1 MKLFIFGLGYSAT
14 YVTRRLAAGGVEIA
28 GTVRSQ
34 AKADLLSGAGYAM
47 RLFVAAQRDAAIA
60 RELADSDA
68 VLVSVPPGAQQ
79 DPVLQVYRG
88 DLAAASHLRW
98 IGYLSTVGVYGDHGG
113 GWVDEA
119 TVPTPMS
126 EASRRR
132 LNVERQ
138 WLDFGDAHRIPV
150 HIFRLAGIYG
160 PGRNQLVQLAEGKA
174 RRIVKP
180 GHVFN
185 RIHVEDIAQMVEASL
200 GRPRAGAIYNGAD
213 NEPAP
218 PQDVVAFAAELCGLP
233 PPPDIPYERA
243 ELAPMSRTFFS
254 ECKRVRNTLLRDELG
269 VALRYPTFREGLTAL
284 RAAGDGPKPPPG
296 K

>member
-14 YVTRRLAAGGVEIA
+14 HIACRLAAEGATIA
-28 GTVRSQ
+28 ATVRSQ
-34 AKADLLSGAGYAM
+34 AKADLLSGPGYTM
-47 RLFVAAQRDAAIA
+47 RLFAAAERDETIA

-68 VLVSVPPGAQQ
+68 VLVSVPPGARG
-79 DPVLQVYRG
+79 DPVLHVYRD
-88 DLAAASHLRW
+88 DLAAAPRVSW
-98 IGYLSTVGVYGDHGG
+98 IGYLSTVGVYGDRGG

-119 TVPTPMS
+119 TAAAPTS

-132 LNVERQ
+132 LDVERQ
-138 WLDFGDAHRIPV
+138 WLEFGATRRVPV
-150 HIFRLAGIYG
+150 HLFRLAGIYG

-185 RIHVEDIAQMVEASL
+185 RIHVEDIARMVEASL

-218 PQDVVAFAAELCGLP
+218 PQDVVAFAAELCGVEP
-233 PPPDIPYERA
+233 PPEIPYAQA
-243 ELAPMSRTFFS
+243 ELTPMSRSFFS
-254 ECKRVRNTLLRDELG
+254 ECKRVRNAQLRDELG
-269 VALRYPTFREGLTAL
+269 ITLRYPTFREGLTAL
-284 RAAGDGPKPPPG
+284 RTAGDGP
-296 K
+296 